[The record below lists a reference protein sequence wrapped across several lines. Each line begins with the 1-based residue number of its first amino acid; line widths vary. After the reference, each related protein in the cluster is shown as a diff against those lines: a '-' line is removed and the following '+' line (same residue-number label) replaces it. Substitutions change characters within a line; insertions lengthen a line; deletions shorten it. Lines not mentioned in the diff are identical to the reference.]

1 MKRLG
6 ILHTA
11 PFLVGVFKQRL
22 SARYPELDSF
32 HVVDEG
38 LIQTTQ
44 RAGRLTTDIVR
55 RIATHVGMIQET
67 GAEAILFTC
76 ATTSP
81 AVDLV
86 RPLANVPIMKID
98 DPMMAQAV
106 RSASTIGLL
115 CTSQTAMPCSKGLL
129 KAHAAE
135 QGKDIAIVEAL
146 ASEAYG
152 AAGGRGTR
160 KTHDRLVRESA
171 VALAAKCEL
180 VILGQASMA
189 HLAAPLRED
198 DRQARAGLP
207 RSMRRGPGG
216 LFVGG
221 RPMSAARYR
230 ADDLN
235 AFTAA
240 VFRAAGLP
248 DADAA
253 LIADGLIE
261 ADLRG
266 LHSHGVARIP
276 IYLKRLSEGIVNP
289 TPAIDIREVTPV
301 AALVDGDDGM
311 GFVVGDR
318 AMKKALA
325 MAETLR
331 SRPRRRTP
339 QHPFRH
345 GGDLCPPSH
354 RSRVRLAGVHQF
366 LSGAARVGR
375 AANVPRRRAVRG
387 RRARGVDRRLSAR
400 HGDDRHRAGQDP
412 SRRAARPTRS
422 PRASRSTPRAARRPT
437 RPRRSKGCAC
447 PSAAP
452 RAPRCRC

>member
-22 SARYPELDSF
+22 SARYPEIDSF

-38 LIQTTQ
+38 LIQTAQ

-152 AAGGRGTR
+152 AGRAGDAQ
-160 KTHDRLVRESA
+160 THDRLVRESA

-189 HLAAPLRED
+189 HLAAPLRETTGKPVLD
-198 DRQARAGLP
+198 CLDPCVEALG
-207 RSMRRGPGG
+207 
-216 LFVGG
+216 
-221 RPMSAARYR
+221 
-230 ADDLN
+230 
-235 AFTAA
+235 AF
-240 VFRAAGLP
+240 
-248 DADAA
+248 
-253 LIADGLIE
+253 
-261 ADLRG
+261 
-266 LHSHGVARIP
+266 
-276 IYLKRLSEGIVNP
+276 LSE
-289 TPAIDIREVTPV
+289 D
-301 AALVDGDDGM
+301 
-311 GFVVGDR
+311 
-318 AMKKALA
+318 
-325 MAETLR
+325 
-331 SRPRRRTP
+331 
-339 QHPFRH
+339 
-345 GGDLCPPSH
+345 
-354 RSRVRLAGVHQF
+354 
-366 LSGAARVGR
+366 AR
-375 AANVPRRRAVRG
+375 
-387 RRARGVDRRLSAR
+387 
-400 HGDDRHRAGQDP
+400 
-412 SRRAARPTRS
+412 
-422 PRASRSTPRAARRPT
+422 
-437 RPRRSKGCAC
+437 
-447 PSAAP
+447 
-452 RAPRCRC
+452 